1 LQYTGLVI
9 SELLLLVPPMEQT
22 GNRSGMHQKVL
33 STVDYSE
40 ACSWYQVTI
49 RAALW
54 SRLHDCCCGSVSSF
68 AVYKWVLER
77 IWNLTI
83 HQGSSKCCCTEVSSL
98 QSREWPTRPGCQWT
112 NGRWLRKLATIFRC
126 TLIAKTHWPESHDLP
141 KSASWYCLVGYHAD
155 GSQIRAQLSLWISV
169 QEQERTRTGSC
180 WVVVETREQQHVP
193 VRSSSLLPMGSGPGT
208 APKHQCLSLS
218 VWYHNTGAL
227 SQKKFTFFLIT
238 THLVNYYM

>member
-1 LQYTGLVI
+1 VSLCGNDFALYHFPHCDDITIAPCISPHEFMSATWFRTNFFSPLLLLMCSVQDCSCDGISMSLLWIRDKILWCCLLQYTGLVI

-98 QSREWPTRPGCQWT
+98 QSREWLTRPGCQWT
-112 NGRWLRKLATIFRC
+112 NGRWLRKL
-126 TLIAKTHWPESHDLP
+126 
-141 KSASWYCLVGYHAD
+141 V
-155 GSQIRAQLSLWISV
+155 
-169 QEQERTRTGSC
+169 
-180 WVVVETREQQHVP
+180 
-193 VRSSSLLPMGSGPGT
+193 
-208 APKHQCLSLS
+208 
-218 VWYHNTGAL
+218 
-227 SQKKFTFFLIT
+227 TFFGARW
-238 THLVNYYM
+238 